1 LTVGKKLSLDERS
14 LTALRLGMNLYDLGL
29 MRIPRHIRVKK
40 EELTAKERE
49 VLREHPNIGFALTSP
64 MGLED
69 RITKMIRS
77 HHEHYDGSGYPD
89 GLAGVEIP
97 VEARIV
103 SVVDAFRA
111 LMSEGPYRRIYSLAE
126 ARAEIERGA
135 GTRFDPIVVRAFVDA
150 LDILG
155 ARDDKHE
162 LVLEAFEKEL
172 ERERGERK
180 KKLET
185 IQKETVKEEVR

>member
-1 LTVGKKLSLDERS
+1 
-14 LTALRLGMNLYDLGL
+14 MNLYDLGL

-49 VLREHPNIGFALTSP
+49 VLREHPNIGFTLTSP

-135 GTRFDPIVVRAFVDA
+135 GTRFDPIVVRAFGDA
-150 LDILG
+150 LDILE

-172 ERERGERK
+172 ERERGDRR